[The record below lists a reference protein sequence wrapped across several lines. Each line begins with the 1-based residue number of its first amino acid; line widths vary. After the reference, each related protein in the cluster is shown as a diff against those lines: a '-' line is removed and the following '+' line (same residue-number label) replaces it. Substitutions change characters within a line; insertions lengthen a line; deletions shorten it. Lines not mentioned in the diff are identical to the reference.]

1 VAVLEVRMTTWSH
14 KGRVLYSLESNGRM
28 SRTDLLKRARL
39 TARELD
45 QTLEELTKD
54 GAVKI
59 EKGAGRRGT
68 PKTWIAPVRQS
79 PQP

>member
-1 VAVLEVRMTTWSH
+1 MTTWSH
-14 KGRVLYSLESNGRM
+14 KGRVLYALEGNGRM

-39 TARELD
+39 TAKELD
-45 QTLEELTKD
+45 QALEELTKD

-68 PKTWIAPVRQS
+68 PKTWIEPVRRS
-79 PQP
+79 PRSEP